1 MAEHGRDLRNDTA
14 HRHLLSEQRAGR
26 RERRPGRRLDPRA
39 RRVQQPDDGDALA
52 EGQLADPRRLGLAD
66 GAHRAGQHRE
76 VVGADGDPAA
86 VDGADPRHHAV
97 RREVPPLGLEGR
109 VHRVGQLT
117 QLDERAGVEEEVEPL
132 PDGQLAHAPLP
143 LDLLLAAHGQ
153 RLRLPPLQVVDQ
165 GLPVVQVG
173 LLGHVASSRA
183 GL

>member
-1 MAEHGRDLRNDTA
+1 MA
-14 HRHLLSEQRAGR
+14 Q
-26 RERRPGRRLDPRA
+26 
-39 RRVQQPDDGDALA
+39 
-52 EGQLADPRRLGLAD
+52 GQLADAGRLGLAD

-86 VDGADPRHHAV
+86 VDGADARHHAV
-97 RREVPPLGLEGR
+97 GGEVPPLGLQRR

-173 LLGHVASSRA
+173 LLGHWCTIRRRSRSGSASSRGTSDRFAAVRRTIDRDMDLAPLGHVASSRA